1 MVDRCD
7 IFPCAYLSW
16 LLLLIIL
23 LSLSP
28 SLYVYRTDGNRQ
40 DFGTKIHLFHD
51 YLNPFLM
58 LSPCKLPCHRNH
70 TENNWLSSFICTRVV
85 DLRQSCLKRQTD
97 RQHAVKH
104 FKKELLMN
112 LTKKKN
118 LKLISCQKNSRLV
131 QTQRDRKKELN

>member
-28 SLYVYRTDGNRQ
+28 SLYVCRTDGNRQ

-58 LSPCKLPCHRNH
+58 PSPCKLPCHRNH

-112 LTKKKN
+112 LTKKK
-118 LKLISCQKNSRLV
+118 KFKIDFMPEKCQVSANPERQKKKN
-131 QTQRDRKKELN
+131 